1 MARKIL
7 VDSSNTIDIWRQ
19 KVNQMSDYI
28 EDLDGLDATFQP
40 GNTWAIGYPNVDRDS
55 NIVSGINYVGTYAS
69 QIYNSLI
76 TGTAVSQQRITA
88 KIFADSGVFDK
99 LHTSQLWNYDSAM
112 TLADSDA
119 TWYGDSQGTIKFDF
133 TADSAKFRNLNVLRL
148 KDYPDSATFGKLTI
162 TDSGH
167 IANLDAYDSTSEVIF
182 KNLTILGNSLT
193 NSLVIDS
200 ALVLNI
206 IRITDFIS
214 DSTGSG
220 PDSGVHIDSA
230 TVGTVDINSLT
241 MTDSPEITF
250 LYARP
255 FLLTDS
261 MGYDSANQGDSGQ
274 IYFAAIQLDIDSV

>member
-40 GNTWAIGYPNVDRDS
+40 GNTFDTEYPIDRDS
-55 NIVSGINYVGTYAS
+55 NIISGINYLTNYS
-69 QIYNSLI
+69 NQIFNSLI
-76 TGTAVSQQRITA
+76 AGTAVSQQTINV
-88 KIFADSGVFDK
+88 KIFADSGVFDR
-99 LHTSQLWNYDSAM
+99 LHTNQLWNYDSAM

-119 TWYGDSQGTIKFDF
+119 TWFGDSQGTAQFDF
-133 TADSAKFRNLNVLRL
+133 NVDSAKFGNLNVLSLR
-148 KDYPDSATFGKLTI
+148 DYPDSATFGKLTI

-182 KNLTILGNSLT
+182 KNLTILDKSP
-193 NSLVIDS
+193 VIDS

-255 FLLTDS
+255 FLVTDS

>member
-55 NIVSGINYVGTYAS
+55 NIISGINYVHDYAD

-76 TGTAVSQQRITA
+76 TGTAVAQQQYNV
-88 KIFADSGVFDK
+88 KIYADSADFDK
-99 LHTSQLWNYDSAM
+99 ITVNQLWNYDSAM
-112 TLADSDA
+112 TLGDSDA
-119 TWYGDSQGTIKFDF
+119 TWFGDSQGTAKFDF
-133 TADSAKFRNLNVLRL
+133 NVDSAKFGNLNIINLRQ
-148 KDYPDSATFGKLTI
+148 YPDSATFGRLTI
-162 TDSGH
+162 VDSGF
-167 IANLDAYDSTSEVIF
+167 IGSITSLDSTSTVIF
-182 KNLTILGNSLT
+182 KNLTARGQDIE
-193 NSLVIDS
+193 IDS
-200 ALVLNI
+200 ALVLS
-206 IRITDFIS
+206 RITIGEFIS
-214 DSTGSG
+214 DSGS
-220 PDSGVHIDSA
+220 DSGVNITKA
-230 TVGTVDINSLT
+230 TIGTADINRLT
-241 MTDSPEITF
+241 LTDSPEITF

-255 FLLTDS
+255 FLVTDS

>member
-40 GNTWAIGYPNVDRDS
+40 GNTWSLGYPIDRDS
-55 NIVSGINYVGTYAS
+55 NIISGINYLTDYAN
-69 QIYNSLI
+69 QIFNSLVA
-76 TGTAVSQQRITA
+76 GTAPSGQRITA
-88 KIFADSGVFDK
+88 KIFADSAVFDK
-99 LHTSQLWNYDSAM
+99 LHTNQLWNYDSAM

-119 TWYGDSQGTIKFDF
+119 TWYGDSPGTAAFDF
-133 TADSAKFRNLNVLRL
+133 TADSAKFGNLNVLRL
-148 KDYPDSATFGKLTI
+148 RSYPDSATFGRLTI

-167 IANLDAYDSTSEVIF
+167 ISNITALDSTSTVFF
-182 KNLTILGNSLT
+182 KNLTALGQDIE
-193 NSLVIDS
+193 IDS
-200 ALVLNI
+200 AFVLNK
-206 IRITDFIS
+206 ITIGQFIS
-214 DSTGSG
+214 DSGS
-220 PDSGVHIDSA
+220 DSGVNITKA
-230 TVGTVDINSLT
+230 TIGTADINRLT

-255 FLLTDS
+255 FLVTDS